1 MTHFFTRLKTV
12 PPMALLLGLLGL
24 LPFIMGGV
32 GVWLAVLGDLRFA
45 LPLIVIAYGCLIAS
59 FLGGV
64 RWGAAMQNNEQNNEQ
79 HGADGHLPRH
89 LVMALVPTL
98 IALVAFML
106 PLPQAFTLLI
116 ILFVAQAVLDI
127 NSTQQGE
134 MAAWYA
140 PLRLLLTII
149 ADLSMTSL
157 LLHAL
162 TH

>member
-45 LPLIVIAYGCLIAS
+45 LPLIVIAYGCLIGS

-64 RWGAAMQNNEQNNEQ
+64 RWGAAMQNNEQNNDP
-79 HGADGHLPRH
+79 HGAAGKFSRH
-89 LVMALVPTL
+89 LVMAIMPTL

-106 PLPQAFTLLI
+106 ALPQAFTLLI
-116 ILFVAQAVLDI
+116 ILFVAQAVLDL
-127 NSTQQGE
+127 NGTRQGD

-140 PLRLLLTII
+140 PLRLLLTTV
-149 ADLSMTSL
+149 ASLSMTSL